1 MSDFIK
7 RRASWH
13 VAQAYTEIER
23 QRLGVLHAP
32 PPQPDPA
39 TLAPETVTV
48 IAGFWFEGRPR
59 RPGERVTLPRVDAE
73 GLRARG
79 KAK

>member
-23 QRLGVLHAP
+23 ERLGVLHAP

-39 TLAPETVTV
+39 TLVPETVV
-48 IAGFWFEGRPR
+48 VLKPFWHEGRPR
-59 RPGERVTLPRVDAE
+59 KPGERVVLPRVDAA

-79 KAK
+79 KAR

>member
-13 VAQAYTEIER
+13 VARAYTEIER

-32 PPQPDPA
+32 PPPPNPE
-39 TLAPETVTV
+39 LMEPETVTV